1 MIGMGNDSSCGC
13 ILGNCRTVAEQV
25 PVAASQC
32 YQPKWA
38 CGDPL
43 IFEGL
48 RIHPPN
54 PMEGHVSALIRRK
67 RVIRGDADD
76 SDGLVGSVLP
86 GRHIRTRIREVRL
99 IRLGH

>member
-1 MIGMGNDSSCGC
+1 M
-13 ILGNCRTVAEQV
+13 LLAEG
-25 PVAASQC
+25 
-32 YQPKWA
+32 
-38 CGDPL
+38 GDPL
-43 IFEGL
+43 L
-48 RIHPPN
+48 SDDQRIHPPT

-86 GRHIRTRIREVRL
+86 GRHSRTRIREVRL

>member
-1 MIGMGNDSSCGC
+1 LIFLLFSEAAQRQSWKSKLARESVMIGMGNDSFCGC
-13 ILGNCRTVAEQV
+13 ILGNCQTVAEQV

-32 YQPKWA
+32 CQPKWA

-54 PMEGHVSALIRRK
+54 PM
-67 RVIRGDADD
+67 
-76 SDGLVGSVLP
+76 
-86 GRHIRTRIREVRL
+86 
-99 IRLGH
+99 